1 MPDGCA
7 DTIAKTVVEE
17 DGKWGVGPNGVL
29 PVMSLRD
36 TCTTNLALSLSPAL
50 SLALSLFLALS
61 YHKRQL
67 TLGKSF
73 VVVVWM
79 MTVFVVVFNQ

>member
-1 MPDGCA
+1 M
-7 DTIAKTVVEE
+7 VEE

-36 TCTTNLALSLSPAL
+36 TCTTNLALSLSLSLAL
-50 SLALSLFLALS
+50 SLALSLFLAFS

-67 TLGKSF
+67 TLGKNHKFCGGGLDDDCFCSSI
-73 VVVVWM
+73 
-79 MTVFVVVFNQ
+79 